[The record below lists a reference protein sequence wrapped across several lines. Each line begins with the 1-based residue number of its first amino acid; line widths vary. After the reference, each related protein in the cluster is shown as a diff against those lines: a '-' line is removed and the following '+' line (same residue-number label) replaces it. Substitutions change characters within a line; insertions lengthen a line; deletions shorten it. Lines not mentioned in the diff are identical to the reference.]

1 MEEKMQNFRSAF
13 HGFNRD
19 DVVHYL
25 EELIAQHTNEVNQL
39 QDDLK
44 RRTDEL
50 AAMRTACDAATS
62 RTSDAIAAKEAL
74 EAQVA
79 ELTAQLEEAT
89 SPEAAAEKEALEAKV
104 AELTA
109 QLEAAPTAEAV
120 AEVEALKAENEA
132 LRARIA
138 ELEAVPEEE
147 ETPEEEKT
155 DWAAEEL
162 AAYRRAENVERQSR
176 ARAAQLCDRTNALID
191 DLTGRLGSNRA
202 GVEAAAEAIGSALDG
217 LQAVLDSACT
227 SMEESAATFGA
238 LKLELPLE

>member
-50 AAMRTACDAATS
+50 ATMRVVSDRAASTA
-62 RTSDAIAAKEAL
+62 SDAIAAKEAL

-89 SPEAAAEKEALEAKV
+89 SPEAAAEKEALETKV

-109 QLEAAPTAEAV
+109 QLEAAPTAAAV

-132 LRARIA
+132 LCAKIA
-138 ELEAVPEEE
+138 ELEAAAKEAPEEAQ
-147 ETPEEEKT
+147 T

-176 ARAAQLCDRTNALID
+176 TRASQLCDRTNALID
-191 DLTGRLGSNRA
+191 DLTTRLGSNRA

-217 LQAVLDSACT
+217 LQAALDSACT
-227 SMEESAATFGA
+227 SMEESASTFGA
-238 LKLELPLE
+238 LKLELPQE

>member
-50 AAMRTACDAATS
+50 ATMRVVSDRAASTA
-62 RTSDAIAAKEAL
+62 SDAIAAKEAL

-132 LRARIA
+132 LLARIA

-147 ETPEEEKT
+147 EK

-162 AAYRRAENVERQSR
+162 AAFRRAENVERQSR
-176 ARAAQLCDRTNALID
+176 ARAAQLCDRSNALID

-217 LQAVLDSACT
+217 LQAVLDSACA
-227 SMEESAATFGA
+227 SMKESATTFDA
-238 LKLELPLE
+238 LKLELPQE